1 MLKELKFNIIG
12 KTESNDSC
20 NFWWVV
26 QNSNSF
32 EAEIA
37 GRYIWAPKRTKT
49 GRNIHHWSNV
59 GQVKEGDVIFHY
71 HSKKS
76 VQSIVGISIAKA
88 DSNTA
93 QRPEGLLESWHK
105 EGWKADL
112 DYYELES
119 PLPKSEINDRIVALD
134 ISKGPLTSN
143 GRVNQG
149 YLFGI
154 NHAAAQII
162 AEKINLNSIPQ
173 QIMDK
178 IHSNPA
184 PSLNRWLFQ
193 FNSKYFDRRAFN
205 ELEEISWTIKRKKE
219 REALKQGDL
228 IYIWEYGTN
237 GGIIAI
243 GEAADLPAFR
253 KENPNNEK
261 YNVDKDKFAGEEWR
275 VMVAIKRVLS
285 EPIRRQTCKDHPQ
298 LSSLHV
304 LRQPRATNYPVTQ
317 EEHQAIQS
325 LLEGIDVMPDT
336 PSEPYTMDDALKHL
350 FMERK
355 LLEDIKDSLSV
366 KKNVILQGPPGVG
379 KTFLARRL
387 AYLLIGAKKRA
398 NVEMVQFHQ
407 SYAYEDFVQGLRP
420 DPESEQAR
428 FKLSNGIFYE

>member
-1 MLKELKFNIIG
+1 MHRKIPEGITREHVLAAIASFDNGAEHGFGDSRGYDLVHEDRRYPPKAILGLAAKELNGTLLTHHDFSGGIDSTCFRVLKELKFNIIG

-228 IYIWEYGTN
+228 IYIWE
-237 GGIIAI
+237 
-243 GEAADLPAFR
+243 
-253 KENPNNEK
+253 
-261 YNVDKDKFAGEEWR
+261 
-275 VMVAIKRVLS
+275 
-285 EPIRRQTCKDHPQ
+285 
-298 LSSLHV
+298 
-304 LRQPRATNYPVTQ
+304 
-317 EEHQAIQS
+317 
-325 LLEGIDVMPDT
+325 
-336 PSEPYTMDDALKHL
+336 
-350 FMERK
+350 
-355 LLEDIKDSLSV
+355 
-366 KKNVILQGPPGVG
+366 
-379 KTFLARRL
+379 
-387 AYLLIGAKKRA
+387 
-398 NVEMVQFHQ
+398 
-407 SYAYEDFVQGLRP
+407 
-420 DPESEQAR
+420 
-428 FKLSNGIFYE
+428 